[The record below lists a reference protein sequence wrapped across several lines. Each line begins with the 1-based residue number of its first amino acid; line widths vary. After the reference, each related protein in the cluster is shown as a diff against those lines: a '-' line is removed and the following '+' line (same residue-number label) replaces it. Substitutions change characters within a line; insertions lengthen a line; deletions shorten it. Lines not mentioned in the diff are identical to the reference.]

1 MSRLKETYQ
10 KEIIPGL
17 IKELG
22 LKNPNA
28 VPKVIKVVL
37 NMGVGKA
44 VDDKS
49 ELEKAIAD
57 LTKIAGQK
65 AVLTTAKKSISGFK
79 IRAGGKIGCKA
90 TLRGKRMYEFLDK
103 LFNIVFPRMR
113 DFRGLTKKSFD
124 GRGNFS
130 IGLPEQ
136 TAFSEVDASKIDKL
150 RGLEVVIVTTAK
162 EDKEGE
168 ILLRAL
174 GCPLQKSELV

>member
-1 MSRLKETYQ
+1 MSRLKKTYQ
-10 KEIIPGL
+10 TEIRPKL
-17 IKELG
+17 MKELG
-22 LKNPNA
+22 YGNLNA
-28 VPKVIKVVL
+28 IPKVIKVVL

-57 LTKIAGQK
+57 LTQIVGQK
-65 AVLTTAKKSISGFK
+65 AVPTTAKKSISGFK
-79 IRAGGKIGCKA
+79 IRAGVKIGCKV

-113 DFRGLTKKSFD
+113 DFHGLTKKSFD

-130 IGLPEQ
+130 IGFSEQ
-136 TAFSEVDASKIDKL
+136 TAFSEIDASKIDKL

-162 EDKEGE
+162 NDKEGE
-168 ILLRAL
+168 ALLRAL
-174 GCPLQKSELV
+174 GCPLQKKE